1 MLGALVSLAAVVGRH
16 TLGGFFALDDLIL
29 FQQAAG
35 IRPWPLTLWRWLSG
49 WAWFHAVV
57 PLWGH
62 EPLPYHAASLLIHGL
77 NAILLYRLSRRW
89 GGSSVTSFVGAGK
102 WSLEAA
108 KSPAPTNEL
117 TLEPPQR
124 LESR

>member
-1 MLGALVSLAAVVGRH
+1 MPLTLVVLAAVVGRH

-57 PLWGH
+57 PFWGH
-62 EPLPYHAASLLIHGL
+62 
-77 NAILLYRLSRRW
+77 
-89 GGSSVTSFVGAGK
+89 
-102 WSLEAA
+102 
-108 KSPAPTNEL
+108 APFWHST
-117 TLEPPQR
+117 R
-124 LESR
+124 